1 MRLDGDAVRTVTVT
15 LLCTV
20 AQLREAQPEALEPIE
35 RRAPGHTPA
44 EIAAEFERLDCRG
57 WQEWPYTA
65 GGVLRILNH
74 YCLLHRENGLRACG
88 HFSARELAA
97 TLGVSMNTVWC
108 LGELGLLQRE
118 NASLETCRNQ
128 FLYFEPDEATVENF
142 LSQKWKHKTSGLKT
156 SKNEKVGSTG

>member
-1 MRLDGDAVRTVTVT
+1 MRFDGDAVRTVTVT

-20 AQLREAQPEALEPIE
+20 AQLREAQPEALELIE

-74 YCLLHRENGLRACG
+74 YCLRHRENGLRACG
-88 HFSARELAA
+88 HFSARELAD
-97 TLGVSMNTVWC
+97 TLGVSMNTVWSSGNWAC
-108 LGELGLLQRE
+108 CSARMPRSRRAGINSCISSR
-118 NASLETCRNQ
+118 TRR
-128 FLYFEPDEATVENF
+128 
-142 LSQKWKHKTSGLKT
+142 LSQTF
-156 SKNEKVGSTG
+156 